1 MGGDLYV
8 RVMIEPHKTFTRRG
22 ADLYYEKKISLLEAL
37 TGFTMEIKQLDGTIL
52 KVATAPGE
60 VISHG
65 KNLFFFKVIALSD

>member
-8 RVMIEPHKTFTRRG
+8 RVLIEPHKTFTRRG
-22 ADLYYEKKISLLEAL
+22 ADLYYEKKITLLEAL
-37 TGFTMEIKQLDGTIL
+37 TGFSLEIKHLDGSIL

-65 KNLFFFKVIALSD
+65 DLFF